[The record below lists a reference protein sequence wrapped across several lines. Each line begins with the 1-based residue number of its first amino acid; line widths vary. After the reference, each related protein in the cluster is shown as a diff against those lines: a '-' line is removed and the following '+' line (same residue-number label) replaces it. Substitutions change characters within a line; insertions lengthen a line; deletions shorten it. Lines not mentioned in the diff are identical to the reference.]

1 MKEIIW
7 SELNGTINKRG
18 RYLYLQGGYHCV
30 DKGCPEWGSN
40 RDEDTYYIGDVAGSL
55 CLDNADGTVEIPL
68 IFGYT
73 LWFVANYADCQAPF
87 YGEDADPEM
96 TRLLEKTLY
105 LYGGTLAR
113 APYVLCLDLGDL
125 AVRGIRVLPKH
136 KNGTPVFTGY
146 CISDEIEDDFFVSHT
161 VKITDPL
168 PLRITNALADMSRA
182 LYSHD
187 PQDYLTVPRYEICE
201 NTVGAT
207 IRFSGTPLAEIATG
221 VFNRNVEKILGKID
235 PDGKLH
241 ESSYM
246 APSWRYNGFGTWRPG
261 ANQYYNDMYTR
272 NQVGVSVLARLGY
285 VEQAQRVI
293 KYCNKCMMELKD
305 RYTLDQKPIPGHWTA
320 VCDNPF
326 FYSKVLAFAGWYTKY
341 TRERFGD
348 EFQNLGN
355 FEVDGHGFAM
365 ICVYNTWLNTGKS
378 KQYVRD
384 NIEML
389 TEPVRFIQWCLENP
403 ELSFSEHGLLYG
415 ETEAGLADIAYGAG
429 MKITMY
435 GNVACCEGVR
445 GYAHMAAEA
454 GLDELARKWREL
466 ADRLYGAIV
475 DYFVKDGK
483 WDLNNRGFYHDATL
497 STMSDISGYDA
508 SRDFDPKWYALSRD
522 TYQEDRQDY
531 IAPSMVGPRGVG
543 YDHCIF
549 TKNALLLDK
558 VEDYTVLVE
567 NLCKMCYSPR
577 LPDPYV
583 VPECACYS
591 PQKRLFRRQGDLGNL
606 VHQSEA
612 VHTLMTVVG
621 LCQSSRGEVKWIPR
635 LPKGW
640 RVEVD
645 DIPVPGREATARLK
659 CGFPEHGEQR
669 AELTVKG
676 KGVEILVRMGP
687 FDKDSTLFCTV
698 NGKDVPFEREII
710 GLNVWLRVKLEAK
723 EKRYVIL
730 AREQ

>member
-1 MKEIIW
+1 MNFSISVLTK
-7 SELNGTINKRG
+7 
-18 RYLYLQGGYHCV
+18 
-30 DKGCPEWGSN
+30 
-40 RDEDTYYIGDVAGSL
+40 
-55 CLDNADGTVEIPL
+55 AD
-68 IFGYT
+68 FGYII
-73 LWFVANYADCQAPF
+73 
-87 YGEDADPEM
+87 
-96 TRLLEKTLY
+96 
-105 LYGGTLAR
+105 
-113 APYVLCLDLGDL
+113 YV
-125 AVRGIRVLPKH
+125 
-136 KNGTPVFTGY
+136 
-146 CISDEIEDDFFVSHT
+146 
-161 VKITDPL
+161 
-168 PLRITNALADMSRA
+168 
-182 LYSHD
+182 
-187 PQDYLTVPRYEICE
+187 E
-201 NTVGAT
+201 NTERNINMFYWDWTFIILIPGLIISA
-207 IRFSGTPLAEIATG
+207 IAQYKVSSTYSKYASMPAMCGVTG
-221 VFNRNVEKILGKID
+221 GEVARRILQQ
-235 PDGKLH
+235 
-241 ESSYM
+241 
-246 APSWRYNGFGTWRPG
+246 NG
-261 ANQYYNDMYTR
+261 
-272 NQVGVSVLARLGY
+272 VSGVSVVQTGGTMSDHYDPRKGEIRLSG
-285 VEQAQRVI
+285 
-293 KYCNKCMMELKD
+293 
-305 RYTLDQKPIPGHWTA
+305 G
-320 VCDNPF
+320 
-326 FYSKVLAFAGWYTKY
+326 
-341 TRERFGD
+341 
-348 EFQNLGN
+348 
-355 FEVDGHGFAM
+355 
-365 ICVYNTWLNTGKS
+365 VYGS
-378 KQYVRD
+378 ASVAS
-384 NIEML
+384 IA
-389 TEPVRFIQWCLENP
+389 IAA
-403 ELSFSEHGLLYG
+403 H
-415 ETEAGLADIAYGAG
+415 EAGLADIAYGAG

-676 KGVEILVRMGP
+676 KGVEMLVRMGP

-710 GLNVWLRVKLEAK
+710 GLSAWLRVKLEAK